1 MESSKNMNNINVKID
16 SLSKIKR
23 VRDVPQSFDA
33 LKTAVEAQLKDTNVN
48 QVSSNPRNYQIQYR
62 DAQNDLINVSDDDD
76 LLTAYEVATKELQGN
91 LKL

>member
-1 MESSKNMNNINVKID
+1 MNNINVKID

-33 LKTAVEAQLKDTNVN
+33 LKSVVEAQLKDTNVN

-76 LLTAYEVATKELQGN
+76 LLTAYEIATKELQGN